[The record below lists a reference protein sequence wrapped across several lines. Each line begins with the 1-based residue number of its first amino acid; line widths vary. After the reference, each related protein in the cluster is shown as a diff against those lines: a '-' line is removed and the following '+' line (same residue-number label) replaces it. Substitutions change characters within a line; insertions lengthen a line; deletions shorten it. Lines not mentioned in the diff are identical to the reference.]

1 MYDDGATAFDPS
13 PPPAAFQSHMRRTV
27 EVAIDEALAPRP
39 EADIL
44 DVMAASATH
53 AAARLRTDGLAWQEA
68 AVQAVLETVGPY
80 LETCEPS
87 PAGRLGRGMLEAEV
101 QSWNSTPA

>member
-1 MYDDGATAFDPS
+1 MYDDGPTAYDPA
-13 PPPAAFQSHMRRTV
+13 PPPEAFQAHMRRTV

-44 DVMAASATH
+44 DVMAASAIH
-53 AAARLRTDGLAWQEA
+53 AAARLRADGLSWQEA
-68 AVQAVLETVGPY
+68 AVQAVLEIVGPY

-87 PAGRLGRGMLEAEV
+87 PAARLGRGMLAAEV
-101 QSWNSTPA
+101 QSWSSAPA